1 MEYLGMRTKR
11 SKREN
16 CRFTQDEES
25 PGLISKQLQI
35 ASLKNRFVDVEWQ
48 SINQINNLSLDL
60 SLKCFLNFLAR
71 KKMRCDRSDSN

>member
-11 SKREN
+11 SKRGN

-35 ASLKNRFVDVEWQ
+35 ASLKSLFVDVEWQ
-48 SINQINNLSLDL
+48 SINQINNLSQPRSQLEVL
-60 SLKCFLNFLAR
+60 FEPSS
-71 KKMRCDRSDSN
+71 KKEN